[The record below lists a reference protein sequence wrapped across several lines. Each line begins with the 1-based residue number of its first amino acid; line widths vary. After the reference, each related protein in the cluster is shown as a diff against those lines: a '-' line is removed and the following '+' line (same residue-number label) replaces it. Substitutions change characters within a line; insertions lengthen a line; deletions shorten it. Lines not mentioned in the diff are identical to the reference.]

1 MNLRCWATKI
11 SHQGPHK
18 AYKIRWIC
26 LLRLIP
32 QYHNVFICSFSLNQK
47 DSKRDA
53 LKWGALSL
61 LRFWRDKNKGCH
73 VRTRKTCIFQ
83 TNSEF
88 PKKKAAGKSLLDS
101 FSRCSFL
108 EYKRSSYAHHTA
120 AKLFFVCQ
128 LQNCVVLSPSSSSE
142 RDYETTKGETRLK
155 DFNLHARVLF
165 DQKDQTKQKNQ
176 NA

>member
-1 MNLRCWATKI
+1 MNLRFWATKI

-32 QYHNVFICSFSLNQK
+32 QYHNVSICSFSLNQK
-47 DSKRDA
+47 DFKRE
-53 LKWGALSL
+53 LKLGALSL
-61 LRFWRDKNKGCH
+61 LRFWREEKQGMSCQ
-73 VRTRKTCIFQ
+73 KTCCIFQ

-142 RDYETTKGETRLK
+142 RDYETTKGKKEYCT
-155 DFNLHARVLF
+155 A
-165 DQKDQTKQKNQ
+165 
-176 NA
+176 